1 MADKISLI
9 NDDEVELHY
18 NLEEDIINDESIKE
32 DALLVDEDCS
42 TTDKPIVNTTTRAKV
57 NSLLTVRL
65 RTLYSA

>member
-1 MADKISLI
+1 MADKISLT

-42 TTDKPIVNTTTRAKV
+42 ITDKPIVNTTTRAKV